1 MAINKNTRTKMEK
14 LIYETFEALDPS
26 KLCADKYKNMFKK
39 MSDVEFEKYF
49 KTLFKN
55 EDEYLI
61 LDIVDYERTVT
72 IENIEKAAKI
82 LDIPLF
88 EKVALPFLSP
98 DTNTPVV
105 TKYEVPVGY
114 IHCKRVQQ
122 FLRKKNATSTDI
134 GMRSA
139 LSGQVMGKDK
149 NARDS
154 DQENYAL
161 VTLGA
166 ENILKEL
173 MGPRADDPVMKDQ
186 MYSHIA
192 KDGYVSLE
200 DLDSDVKNKVTLN
213 TIDVF
218 FMGMGITT
226 DLVTPGLVV
235 KKSLK

>member
-1 MAINKNTRTKMEK
+1 MAINKATRNKMEQ
-14 LIYETFEALDPS
+14 LVYDTFSALDPS
-26 KLCADKYKNMFKK
+26 KVCADKYKNMFKS
-39 MSDVEFEKYF
+39 MSDAEFERYF
-49 KTLFKN
+49 KSIFNN
-55 EDEYLI
+55 EDEYLV

-72 IENIEKAAKI
+72 IENIENAAKV

-88 EKVALPFLSP
+88 EKVAMPFLSP
-98 DTNTPVV
+98 DENQPVV
-105 TKYEVPVGY
+105 SKYEVPVGY

-134 GMRSA
+134 SMRSA

-173 MGPRADDPVMKDQ
+173 MGPRADDPAMKDQ
-186 MYSHIA
+186 MYSNIA
-192 KDGYVSLE
+192 KNGYVSLDE
-200 DLDSDVKNKVTLN
+200 LDSDVKNKVTLN
-213 TIDVF
+213 TIDAF
-218 FMGMGITT
+218 FMGMGINT

-235 KKSLK
+235 KKTMK

>member
-1 MAINKNTRTKMEK
+1 MAINKATRTKMEN
-14 LIYETFEALDPS
+14 LVYDTFAALDPS
-26 KLCADKYKNMFKK
+26 KVSADKYKNLFKK
-39 MSDVEFEKYF
+39 MSDTEFEKYF
-49 KTLFKN
+49 KTIFNN
-55 EDEYLI
+55 EDEYLV

-72 IENIEKAAKI
+72 IENIEKAAKV

-88 EKVALPFLSP
+88 ERVAMPFLSP
-98 DTNTPVV
+98 DENQPVLS
-105 TKYEVPVGY
+105 KYEVPVGY

-134 GMRSA
+134 AMRSA
-139 LSGQVMGKDK
+139 LTGQVMGKDK

-186 MYSHIA
+186 MYSNIA
-192 KDGYVSLE
+192 KNGYVTLDE
-200 DLDSDVKNKVTLN
+200 LDSDVKNKVTLN

-218 FMGMGITT
+218 FMGMGINT

-235 KKSLK
+235 KKSMK

>member
-1 MAINKNTRTKMEK
+1 MAINKATRTKMEN
-14 LIYETFEALDPS
+14 LVYDTFAALDPS
-26 KLCADKYKNMFKK
+26 KVCADKYKNLFKK
-39 MSDVEFEKYF
+39 MSDAEFEKYF
-49 KTLFKN
+49 KTIFNN
-55 EDEYLI
+55 EDEYLV
-61 LDIVDYERTVT
+61 LDIIDYERTVT
-72 IENIEKAAKI
+72 IENIEKAAKV

-88 EKVALPFLSP
+88 ERVAMPFLSP
-98 DTNTPVV
+98 DENQPVLS
-105 TKYEVPVGY
+105 KYEVPVGY

-134 GMRSA
+134 SMRSA

-173 MGPRADDPVMKDQ
+173 MGPRADDPAMKDQ
-186 MYSHIA
+186 MYSNIA
-192 KDGYVSLE
+192 KNGYVTLDE
-200 DLDSDVKNKVTLN
+200 LDSDVKNKVTLN

-218 FMGMGITT
+218 FMGMGINT

-235 KKSLK
+235 KKTMR

>member
-1 MAINKNTRTKMEK
+1 MAINKATRNKMEK
-14 LIYETFEALDPS
+14 LIYDTMSALDPS
-26 KLCADKYKNMFKK
+26 NTSADKYKNMFKK
-39 MSDVEFEKYF
+39 MSDAEFDKYF
-49 KTLFKN
+49 KTLFSN
-55 EDEYLI
+55 EDEYLV
-61 LDIVDYERTVT
+61 LDIIDYERTLT
-72 IENIEKAAKI
+72 IENIEKAAKVI
-82 LDIPLF
+82 DIPLF
-88 EKVALPFLSP
+88 EKVAMPFLSP
-98 DTNTPVV
+98 DENQPII

-122 FLRKKNATSTDI
+122 FLRKKNSTSTDI

-154 DQENYAL
+154 DQENNAL

-166 ENILKEL
+166 ENILREL

-186 MYSHIA
+186 MYSNIA
-192 KDGYVSLE
+192 KNGYVSLE

-213 TIDVF
+213 TVDVF
-218 FMGMGITT
+218 FTGMGIIT

-235 KKSLK
+235 KKTLK

>member
-1 MAINKNTRTKMEK
+1 MAINKATRTKMEK
-14 LIYETFEALDPS
+14 LIYDTFTALDPS
-26 KLCADKYKNMFKK
+26 KVCADKYKNMFKK
-39 MSDVEFEKYF
+39 MSDADFDKYF
-49 KTLFKN
+49 KSLFKN
-55 EDEYLI
+55 EDEYLV

-88 EKVALPFLSP
+88 EKVAMPFLSP
-98 DTNTPVV
+98 DKSTPVV

-114 IHCKRVQQ
+114 IHGKRVQQ

-186 MYSHIA
+186 MYSQIA
-192 KDGYVSLE
+192 KDGYVSLDNLE
-200 DLDSDVKNKVTLN
+200 SDVRNKVTLN

-235 KKSLK
+235 KKTLK